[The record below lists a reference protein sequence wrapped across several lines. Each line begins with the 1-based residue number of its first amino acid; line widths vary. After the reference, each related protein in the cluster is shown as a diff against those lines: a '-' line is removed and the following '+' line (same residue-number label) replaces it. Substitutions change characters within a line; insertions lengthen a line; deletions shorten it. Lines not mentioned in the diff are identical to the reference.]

1 MQKRVS
7 QAPRPCA
14 LLQEPRWVPKWYD
27 TLAASLKQDPRP
39 ARAVRKLMRLVSGSY
54 LQLKEVPELGAQNLV
69 WRTKPQGLLQP
80 QDMVPTHLITYAF
93 VFL

>member
-27 TLAASLKQDPRP
+27 TLAASLEQGHRP
-39 ARAVRKLMRLVSGSY
+39 ASAVRKLVRLVSGSY
-54 LQLKEVPELGAQNLV
+54 LQLKEAPELGAQNLV
-69 WRTKPQGLLQP
+69 WRANPQGLLLP
-80 QDMVPTHLITYAF
+80 QEIA
-93 VFL
+93 